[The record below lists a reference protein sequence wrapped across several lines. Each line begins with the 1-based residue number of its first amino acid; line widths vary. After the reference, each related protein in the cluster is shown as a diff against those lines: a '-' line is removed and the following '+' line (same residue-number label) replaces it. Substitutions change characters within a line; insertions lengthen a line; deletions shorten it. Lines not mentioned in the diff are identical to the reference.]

1 MKKLHRNRTRI
12 CTIVFALLLFVA
24 SVFPTISSGIKVYA
38 YTEKYTSVLEDLQK
52 DESFDVNDYP
62 SDPDDYSLDVIQVA
76 ESSEGELFV
85 YVYQPSDET
94 KELVATSIN
103 ISKGVGENL
112 AFKNYRLSLL
122 NSEGVFDK
130 YLVKG
135 FTVLDETERIYQ
147 ISSILRFYDSSIDT
161 APSTNTE
168 QTMSEK
174 AFKVAKRWTITTVD
188 GVVTY
193 SATDIE
199 VIEITSKIVGTVR
212 YVDGFFLRS
221 EKYTD
226 SHFVAFTTD
235 KPIGTL
241 YEADIYF
248 VTRGYKTND
257 APMIDLP
264 ELSGERVYDEVSN
277 EHYLTLLYTQAA
289 SNKGN
294 GFYGVKYEWKRI
306 QSVSDFLASEDIS
319 AMTFTKGVAGDL
331 AKQTWILRF
340 FESSYSYMDHGSAWG
355 GDLGSSSRG
364 VEVSDVMILRL
375 KFETLGITYN
385 LGVIDNKTTGSN
397 DPVIYDDTKSDL
409 EKKATIFFAILFLI
423 LGIILLAVLAV
434 YCKPAFDVIMKILW
448 WIITAPFKLIGLL
461 FKWIASWFEKDDEGE
476 E

>member
-12 CTIVFALLLFVA
+12 CSIIFALLLFVA
-24 SVFPTISSGIKVYA
+24 SVFPTILSGIKVYA

-168 QTMSEK
+168 QTISEM
-174 AFKVAKRWTITTVD
+174 AFKVARRWTATTVD
-188 GVVTY
+188 GSVTY
-193 SATDIE
+193 SSTDTE
-199 VIEITSKIVGTVR
+199 VVEITSKVVGFVR
-212 YVDGFFLRS
+212 YVDSLLGFLTVD
-221 EKYTD
+221 KYCD
-226 SHFVAFTTD
+226 SHFVAFSTD
-235 KPIGTL
+235 KIIETL
-241 YEADIYF
+241 YEVDLYF
-248 VTRGYKTND
+248 VEQSYTSTITPGSEPRYTYGDSVPKYMT
-257 APMIDLP
+257 
-264 ELSGERVYDEVSN
+264 VYHSDS
-277 EHYLTLLYTQAA
+277 A
-289 SNKGN
+289 SNAGN
-294 GFYGVKYEWKRI
+294 GFMGVKYVWNRI
-306 QSVSDFLASEDIS
+306 ERVADFLLSED
-319 AMTFTKGVAGDL
+319 AAALTFTNGAAVDL
-331 AKQTWILRF
+331 SKQTWLLRF
-340 FESSYSYMDHGSAWG
+340 YETPYTRLVTSTVVQTNSI
-355 GDLGSSSRG
+355 R
-364 VEVSDVMILRL
+364 VTDVMILRL
-375 KFETLGITYN
+375 KFETAGVTYN
-385 LGVIDNKTTGSN
+385 LGVIDNKTTGPQ
-397 DPVIYDDTKSDL
+397 DPMIYDDDKADW
-409 EKKATIFFAILFLI
+409 EKAATIFFTILFLV

-461 FKWIASWFEKDDEGE
+461 FKWIVSWFENDDGGE